1 MNNGLEQL
9 DKLMETFY
17 ELCEE
22 CNCNEDMYQMYN
34 LTSPHHIIR
43 KKLERLEKLEKVV
56 KILKGTSIIVVDKNF
71 MTINTNAIWRNDNSG
86 GYDLLK
92 EVFGNEK
99 G

>member
-1 MNNGLEQL
+1 MNNGLEEL

-22 CNCNEDMYQMYN
+22 CNCNEDMYQKHN

-56 KILKGTSIIVVDKNF
+56 EILKGKSIIVVDKNF
-71 MTINTNAIWRNDNSG
+71 MTINTNGIWRNDNSG
-86 GYDLLK
+86 GYDVLK
-92 EVFGNEK
+92 EVFGK
-99 G
+99 